1 MPIILDL
8 IIVLIICIFVFL
20 SAKKGFVRT
29 LIEVIGFVAAIVV
42 ALSISAP
49 VASFC
54 YDTAV
59 EPIITKTV
67 ENSINE
73 TISNTGDAVDTLWNK
88 LPSFLTESSFI
99 NLSKNDLY
107 SASSNQTDIAVSVN
121 SFLKPAICKIL
132 SAVISVI
139 LVVALLFVV
148 RILAKLINKLF
159 SFSIVGNINKTL
171 GGILGLLKGFAVAVI
186 FCMFVSL
193 ILSFTKNGFLIFT
206 YDTIN
211 SSYIFK
217 FLMELSPFI

>member
-73 TISNTGDAVDTLWNK
+73 TISNTGDAIDTLWNK

-107 SASSNQTDIAVSVN
+107 SVSSNQTDIAVSVN